1 MRSLVLALT
10 VLLAAPA
17 SGQIN
22 AERMRRALEDDGV
35 QVAINAN
42 VALAS
47 GNTEYVQ
54 LGLGGRADWQR
65 GEDLVF
71 VVGEFEFS
79 RADEDVFVDQGYVH
93 ARYNHDYG
101 PVLVY
106 EVFGQLERNSQQL
119 LDTRALVGTG
129 VRLRLV
135 DDERYGLA
143 VGTTPMFEYEQL
155 TEAAAEPDAS
165 VARWSTY
172 LSARAVLSETA
183 AFTAV
188 GYVQPRF
195 GNMGDVRL
203 LSQATLDVGVTRWLR
218 LRMRAR
224 VRHDTRPPVGVE
236 RTDLS
241 LSNGFVFL
249 VPAR

>member
-1 MRSLVLALT
+1 MRPLLLALT
-10 VLLAAPA
+10 LLSAVPV

-22 AERMRRALEDDGV
+22 AERMRRALENDGV

-42 VALAS
+42 VAFAS
-47 GNTEYVQ
+47 GNTDYVQ

-65 GEDLVF
+65 AQDLVF
-71 VVGEFEFS
+71 VVGEFDFS
-79 RADEDVFVDQGYVH
+79 EAGEDVFVDQGYVH

-101 PVLVY
+101 PVIVY

-143 VGTTPMFEYEQL
+143 LGTTPMFEYEQL
-155 TEAAAEPDAS
+155 TEAAGEPDAS
-165 VARWSTY
+165 IARWSNY
-172 LSARAVLSETA
+172 ASVRAALNENA
-183 AFTAV
+183 AVTAV
-188 GYVQPRF
+188 GYAQPRF
-195 GNMGDVRL
+195 GNMGDIRFL
-203 LSQATLDVGVTRWLR
+203 GQATLDVGVTRWLR
-218 LRMRAR
+218 LRTRAR
-224 VRHDTRPPVGVE
+224 VRHDTRPPIGVE
-236 RTDLS
+236 RTDIS

-249 VPAR
+249 VPAP